1 MRSILKPVKSPLTRA
16 IIGASTILSLAT
28 LIFALWFGITESK
41 EEKTNFKLG
50 VYGSLF
56 GAIAGAVVGGLTGY
70 DAGKGSANKKSGVV
84 ASSQD
89 NASQDKVWKDWRNF
103 VVDRKVQESQEI
115 TSFYLK
121 PQDQGELT
129 DFKPGQFLTIKLDI
143 PDQAR
148 PVIRTYSLSDYE
160 NGSGYYRL
168 SIKKEGSPKG
178 LDVPPGV
185 ASNFMHDQIH
195 EGSVIPAKPPNG
207 KFFIDINSST
217 PAVLIS
223 NGVGIT
229 PMISMAKAVIK
240 TSSDRASANGVD
252 RHVWFLH
259 GARNGEYH
267 AFREAMVD
275 LEKQH
280 PNLHI
285 HYKYSRPRPEDEG
298 HFHSQGYV
306 DKDLIESQIIPQI
319 QEISGSSNAEYF
331 LCGSP
336 KFMDS
341 LRSGLS
347 ELGVAE
353 DKVFFESFSKGGK
366 TKGAAPS
373 APAGESTSGEVTQAE
388 VVFAASGKMAIWSP
402 DQGTLLDFAEVE
414 GIDPPS
420 SCRQGVCLTCMCEL
434 NEGEVDYLEPPTT
447 EPDEGNVLICIC
459 RPKTNKIVLNL

>member
-1 MRSILKPVKSPLTRA
+1 MISILKTIKNPLARVIA
-16 IIGASTILSLAT
+16 GASGILSLVT
-28 LIFALWFGITESK
+28 LVFALWFGLADGK
-41 EEKTNFKLG
+41 ENKANFKVG
-50 VYGSLF
+50 VYGSLL
-56 GAIAGAVVGGLTGY
+56 GAIAGAVAGGLTSY
-70 DAGKGSANKKSGVV
+70 ETARGSGAKRSGVATRSQET
-84 ASSQD
+84 ASSEQ
-89 NASQDKVWKDWRNF
+89 VWKDWRIF
-103 VVDRKVQESQEI
+103 VVARKVKESEEI

-121 PQDQGELT
+121 PQDQGSLP

-160 NGSGYYRL
+160 PGSGYYRL
-168 SIKKEGSPKG
+168 SIKKEGAPKG

-185 ASNFMHDQIH
+185 GSSFMHDQIQ

-207 KFFIDINSST
+207 KFFLDINSST

-229 PMISMAKAVIK
+229 PMIAMAKAVIK
-240 TSSDRASANGVD
+240 VSGE

-267 AFREAMVD
+267 AFGEAMVD
-275 LEKQH
+275 LERQH
-280 PNLHI
+280 PNLHV

-298 HFHSQGYV
+298 NFHSQGYV
-306 DKDLIESQIIPQI
+306 DKDLIATQILPQI
-319 QEISGSSNAEYF
+319 QEIYGKSDAEYF

-366 TKGAAPS
+366 TKGAAQPS
-373 APAGESTSGEVTQAE
+373 QTEDKAPGEVSQAE
-388 VVFAASGKMAIWSP
+388 IVFAASGKTLTWSA
-402 DQGTLLDFAEVE
+402 DQGTILEFAEAE

-459 RPKTNKIVLNL
+459 RPKSKRLVLDL